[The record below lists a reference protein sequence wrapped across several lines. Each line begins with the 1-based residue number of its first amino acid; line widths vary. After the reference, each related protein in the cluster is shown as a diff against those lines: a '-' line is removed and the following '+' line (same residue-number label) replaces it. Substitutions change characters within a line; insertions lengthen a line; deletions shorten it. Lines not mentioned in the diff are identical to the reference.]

1 MRHRSL
7 RPRWRALFALAGAA
21 LLAWPAWG
29 AARVESKVPSAFI
42 QEVMIKT
49 YLLTLNDANI
59 TGDYSV
65 LHARLAKPFREQFDA
80 ARLKKIFKSFH
91 DKKIDF
97 GLIAAKTPVASAET
111 KIDHRGALVMR
122 GYFDTQPSR
131 LLYELDFIPSEGEW
145 KPVKINVH
153 IKPMKKK
160 PAEPAEEQK

>member
-1 MRHRSL
+1 MRH
-7 RPRWRALFALAGAA
+7 RWRALAALAGAV
-21 LLAWPAWG
+21 LLSWPAWG

-80 ARLKKIFKSFH
+80 ARLKKIFGSFH

-97 GLIAAKTPVASAET
+97 GLIAAKPPVASEKT
-111 KIDHRGALVMR
+111 RIDDRGALVMR
-122 GYFDTQPSR
+122 GYFDTTPAR

-145 KPVKINVH
+145 KPIKINVH
-153 IKPMKKK
+153 IKPVKKK
-160 PAEPAEEQK
+160 PADEK